1 MFGKNGRDDSTPS
14 IGQVPSGNAKRGSS
28 SGFSIIGPDVVV
40 IGNVRASSDLHVEG
54 RIEGDLDC
62 GNLIQGAESHIKG
75 EVRATSARIAGTIE
89 GSVAINQLVIE
100 SGARIIG
107 DVDYNNVTIEN
118 GAHVDGRLKHLS
130 TLAAPTP
137 ALAAPRAMTIVDVEN
152 EAAE

>member
-1 MFGKNGRDDSTPS
+1 MFGKNGRDDGTPS
-14 IGQVPSGNAKRGSS
+14 IGQTSSVKRSSSG
-28 SGFSIIGPDVVV
+28 SGFSILGPDVVV
-40 IGNVRASSDLHVEG
+40 TGNVHAASDLHIEG

-62 GNLIQGAESHIKG
+62 GNLVQGAESYIKG
-75 EVRATSARIAGTIE
+75 QVRAASARIAGTIE

-100 SGARIIG
+100 TGARIIG

-130 TLAAPTP
+130 TLAAPTTP
-137 ALAAPRAMTIVDVEN
+137 ALAAPRSMTIVDVES